1 MKEFKIRCSAIGKI
15 MSALKTITKVEQTK
29 YDKLKAKVDGE
40 GSLSAGETLELMTIS
55 DKALKLS
62 SELPQSAKTYC
73 KTWFIEQ
80 LYNRRQEIK
89 SKYMTK
95 GLECEDEAIDLVID
109 YEGLGYNEKNEL
121 FESDDFFTGTPDI
134 IYDDLIVDI
143 KCSWSCFTFPLFDTE
158 VDNKDY
164 YYQLQGYMQ
173 LFDKQH
179 AMLSY
184 ALVDAPQKLIE
195 DAIYYKGKEQGG
207 ITQDIVDTVTADM
220 TYSNIPTKYRV
231 KSFRFERDD
240 QVIKE
245 IQDRV
250 KMCRLYISQLQEE
263 YL

>member
-1 MKEFKIRCSAIGKI
+1 MNNFKIRCSAIGKI
-15 MSALKTITKVEQTK
+15 MAALKTITKVEQTK
-29 YDKLKAKVDGE
+29 YNKLLIKCGKGALSEADEVELNAIIDKVAR
-40 GSLSAGETLELMTIS
+40 
-55 DKALKLS
+55 LS

-80 LYNRRQEIK
+80 LYGRRQEIK

-121 FESDDFFTGTPDI
+121 FESDDYFAGTPDI

-143 KCSWSCFTFPLFDTE
+143 KCSWSCFTFPFFETE

-164 YYQLQGYMQ
+164 YYQLQGYCQ
-173 LFDKQH
+173 LFDKQN

-220 TYSNIPTKYRV
+220 TYSGIAPKHRV

-245 IQDRV
+245 IQERV
-250 KMCRLYISQLQEE
+250 EMCREYIEQLKEE